1 MNDRKT
7 AELPGFSARSAV
19 GMVEYPALGRSAADQ
34 ETTPEF
40 MSQILGPEKARKP
53 HDSLGF
59 CSVHAQNLPTNS
71 VEEAFFFSRDVLVSK
86 KRSLLC

>member
-71 VEEAFFFSRDVLVSK
+71 VEEAHFKETSYGS
-86 KRSLLC
+86 STEWSG